1 MQRAK
6 ITGKLFLT
14 FHADV
19 LEVLVA
25 EYDNPAFGDQERKLI
40 FLAII
45 EFGQLQPANLSPDDR
60 REFVDLQICVALGK
74 KIRLLLI
81 RDETAIIELEWL

>member
-1 MQRAK
+1 MDMQRAE
-6 ITGKLFLT
+6 ITGKLLLT

-25 EYDNPAFGDQERKLI
+25 EYDNPAFGDQERKFIL
-40 FLAII
+40 LAVI
-45 EFGQLQPANLSPDDR
+45 ELGQLQPTNLGPDDR

-74 KIRLLLI
+74 EI
-81 RDETAIIELEWL
+81 